1 MNDEKLQALR
11 EEIAGIDR
19 TLFELIERR
28 NAYAEQIASRK
39 RALNLPQRDF
49 AHEKRVVNRAEALA
63 EERGMSP
70 RFARELILHLIRAS
84 STVEE
89 QATMKASTYGSG
101 REVLVIG
108 GAGKMGGWMLRFMV
122 SQGFRVV
129 SCDPGGDVLG
139 VESHE
144 DWENLDLARFDI
156 IVVATPLRLTN
167 EVLQKLAERRPRG
180 IVMDVGSLKSPLRS
194 GFEALQRAG
203 VRATSLHPMF
213 GPDTELLS
221 GRHVIFID
229 LGDQEALEEART
241 LFSSTTATC
250 VEMALDEHD
259 RAIAYVLGL
268 SHALNIAFVYALSQS
283 GAPATELA
291 RMSSTTFDSQL
302 EVADKV
308 AHENPWLYYD
318 IQALNDFG
326 DGSLAAL
333 TDAVSRLRDTVAQR
347 DTDAFVDMMLQGRD
361 YLDGRIPSEDLL
373 QRAARRAEERDE

>member
-1 MNDEKLQALR
+1 MSDERLDALR
-11 EEIAGIDR
+11 DNIADIDR
-19 TLFELIERR
+19 QLFELIAKR
-28 NAYAEQIASRK
+28 NACAEQIASRK
-39 RALNLPQRDF
+39 RELNLPQRDF
-49 AHEKRVVNRAEALA
+49 AHEKRVVNRAEAHA
-63 EERGMSP
+63 QSRGISTKM
-70 RFARELILHLIRAS
+70 AREIILHLIRAS

-108 GAGKMGGWMLRFMV
+108 GAGKMGGWMVRFLV
-122 SQGFRVV
+122 SQGFRVA
-129 SCDPGGDVLG
+129 SADPGGAVPG
-139 VESHE
+139 VESHK
-144 DWENLDLARFDI
+144 DWQNLELDRFDI
-156 IVVATPLRLTN
+156 IVVATPLRQTN
-167 EVLQKLAERRPRG
+167 DLLHALASRRPRG

-194 GFEALQRAG
+194 GIEALRSAG
-203 VRATSLHPMF
+203 VSCTSIHPMF

-229 LGDQEALEEART
+229 LGNPAALDEAHT
-241 LFSSTTATC
+241 LFSSTTAIC
-250 VEMALDEHD
+250 VDMALDEHD

-268 SHALNIAFVYALSQS
+268 SHALNIVFVNALSRS

-333 TDAVSRLRDTVAQR
+333 TDAATQLRDTIAR
-347 DTDAFVDMMLQGRD
+347 GDCDAFVDMMLQGRD

-373 QRAARRAEERDE
+373 QRAARRAEELED